1 MNRVA
6 TRETDSGAV
15 VCFADPKRPVQDT
28 PPIAFLYPAFPVLHQ
43 TFVMWEALALR
54 KLGLR
59 MQLFSLQRP
68 PVGKQQPEAAALL
81 DEVVY
86 LPSLFSPR
94 VLWANVSFFSRNPH
108 RYVSVLAKLLQEWWR
123 DRAKLL
129 AQRRQAPRLQ
139 VAMSWK
145 VRLER
150 LWNTSPLVFLVK
162 TLGLVPRAVLLGEL
176 LQRNGVRRV
185 HAHWATHATTVAL
198 LVRWLFGLR
207 FSFTAHAYDI
217 YLMPLFL
224 PVKLQE
230 ADLVVT
236 CAKVNAEY
244 LRSLCS
250 GQQHKIVVNYHGVDV
265 QRFSPRPR
273 ERSGPIPQIVTC
285 GALRVYK
292 GHHVLIEACSLLRR
306 PVRCVIIGEGPQRR
320 VLEKQARE
328 LGVAERIE
336 FTGAL
341 VQEEVAR
348 RYAEADLF
356 VLASIVVEES
366 GRQDVIPNVLVEA
379 MSMGMAVV
387 ASALPGIKELIE
399 DGVHGRL
406 VPPGDA
412 KALATA
418 IEQLLDDPVARSEFG
433 RRGRQR
439 VLESFDRE
447 KNVRDL
453 AFVLQ
458 RGVWGHGER

>member
-1 MNRVA
+1 
-6 TRETDSGAV
+6 
-15 VCFADPKRPVQDT
+15 
-28 PPIAFLYPAFPVLHQ
+28 
-43 TFVMWEALALR
+43 
-54 KLGLR
+54 
-59 MQLFSLQRP
+59 
-68 PVGKQQPEAAALL
+68 
-81 DEVVY
+81 
-86 LPSLFSPR
+86 
-94 VLWANVSFFSRNPH
+94 
-108 RYVSVLAKLLQEWWR
+108 
-123 DRAKLL
+123 
-129 AQRRQAPRLQ
+129 
-139 VAMSWK
+139 
-145 VRLER
+145 
-150 LWNTSPLVFLVK
+150 
-162 TLGLVPRAVLLGEL
+162 
-176 LQRNGVRRV
+176 V
-185 HAHWATHATTVAL
+185 HAPWPTHATTVAL

-412 KALATA
+412 RALATA

-458 RGVWGHGER
+458 RGV